1 MLFPVDACDGQD
13 PLTTIWLPNAMQD
26 RLLFLASLNY
36 AAVLLDAHGG
46 TYNRQKTLMHKA
58 EIIRL
63 IRARLES
70 PTEALKNTTIGAMAM
85 LAATEV

>member
-1 MLFPVDACDGQD
+1 
-13 PLTTIWLPNAMQD
+13 MQD
-26 RLLFLASLNY
+26 RLFFLATLNY
-36 AAVLLDAHGG
+36 AAVLVNSLSG
-46 TYNRQKTLMHKA
+46 TYNRQRTLVHKA
-58 EIIRL
+58 ETIRL